1 MIGHGAALGPPRR
14 PIDAPS
20 RRTRFRIHPHLMN
33 LMRAAATVG
42 GLTMMSRI
50 LGFARDVLVA
60 GLLGAGAAA
69 DAFFVAQKLPNLLR
83 RMFAEGAFSA
93 AFVPIYNRIRVESGP
108 AAAHA
113 FAEAALS
120 VLVCSLLV
128 ILLAAQAAMPW
139 VVTVFAPG
147 FSDDPEKFNLAVDLA
162 RIVFPYI
169 VFISAVALVGGV
181 LNSLG
186 RFSAFAGAPV
196 LFNLCLI
203 AGCVVS
209 LQHWVDADPAVVQAW
224 ALMLSGVV
232 QLGAMLVAANRAG
245 AELRFRLPRLTPEVK
260 RLLKVAAPAA
270 LGAGVYQVNV
280 LVDTM
285 IASLLAEGTVSALY
299 YADRLVQLP
308 LGVVGIAVGTALLP
322 LLSTRIKEGALDD
335 ARNHMNRAM
344 EMTLLVALPALVG
357 LATLGMPIVA
367 TLFER
372 GAFTPE
378 ATTRTVEV
386 MTVLAFGL
394 PAFVLAKVLSPGFY
408 AREDTATPTRYAVV
422 ALVANV
428 VLNLAFMQP
437 LAHMGIALATAL
449 SAWINVFLL
458 ARRLNRDRLLV
469 GDARLRRTLP
479 RILLA
484 NLLFAAAILGVLEAL
499 PPFGTMPHAAR
510 VLWLTLLI
518 GATIPVYVAFSLITG
533 AARLQDF
540 KGMLR
545 RRKR

>member
-1 MIGHGAALGPPRR
+1 MSLI
-14 PIDAPS
+14 
-20 RRTRFRIHPHLMN
+20 
-33 LMRAAATVG
+33 RAAATVG
-42 GLTMMSRI
+42 GLTMMSRV

-60 GLLGAGAAA
+60 GLLGAGASA
-69 DAFFVAQKLPNLLR
+69 DAFFVAQKIPNLLR

-93 AFVPIYNRIRVESGP
+93 AFVPIYNRIRVEQGA
-108 AAAHA
+108 AAAHHFA
-113 FAEAALS
+113 EQALAVLVTSLVLILVLAEAA
-120 VLVCSLLV
+120 
-128 ILLAAQAAMPW
+128 MPA

-147 FSDDPEKFNLAVDLA
+147 FADDPATFGLAVDLA
-162 RIVFPYI
+162 RIVFPYV

-186 RFSAFAGAPV
+186 RFSAFAAAPV

-203 AGCVVS
+203 GGCIVS
-209 LQHWVDADPAVVQAW
+209 LQGWSDAGAAVVQAW
-224 ALMLSGVV
+224 ALLLSGMV
-232 QLGAMLVAANRAG
+232 QLGAMLVAAHRAG
-245 AELRFRLPRLTPEVK
+245 AVLRFRLPRITPQVS

-322 LLSTRIKEGALDD
+322 LLSRRIREGALDD
-335 ARNHMNRAM
+335 ARSHMNRAI
-344 EMTLLVALPALVG
+344 EITLLVSLPALVG
-357 LATLGMPIVA
+357 LATLGLPIVA

-372 GAFTPE
+372 GAFTNT
-378 ATTRTVEV
+378 ATIRTVEV
-386 MTVLAFGL
+386 MTLLSLGL

-469 GDARLRRTLP
+469 ADARMRRTLP
-479 RILLA
+479 RLILA
-484 NLLFAAAILGVLEAL
+484 NLLFAGAILGALHAL
-499 PPFGTMPHAAR
+499 PAFADMPHAAR
-510 VLWLTLLI
+510 AFWLALLI
-518 GATIPVYVAFSLITG
+518 AATLPVYIGLALLTG
-533 AARLQDF
+533 AARLADF
-540 KGMLR
+540 RALLR
-545 RRKR
+545 RRRG